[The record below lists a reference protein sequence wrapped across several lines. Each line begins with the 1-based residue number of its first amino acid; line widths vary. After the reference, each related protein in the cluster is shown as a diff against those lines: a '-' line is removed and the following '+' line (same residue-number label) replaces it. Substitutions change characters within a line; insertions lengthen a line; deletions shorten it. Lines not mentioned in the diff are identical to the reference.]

1 MPGNAVRLGWVGWLF
16 MLERGRPVGEALGPS
31 PQGRVRCA
39 RVRRFSAMRSS
50 SITLDGDVYD
60 EVAIDRQLEHAEAQ
74 LLQLRVAKAELINR
88 RRRRSELTEG
98 TERSFVQL
106 SSVETSEAQG
116 AQVPAGFSGATRGGL
131 LTRHFRHACATAWTH
146 CATSAASSFL
156 GGVLDGVPYPC
167 SPGARS
173 YCDGEVELEHEIE
186 AEAEVG
192 AVGGATGLPRRYPP
206 QDTCAPPLIATP
218 PSHCHALPLPP
229 LSLSMCAEDADVAL
243 GSHSASYTL
252 AERDLPL
259 SPYSPLPSAFP
270 PGMRRSSSDATG
282 VGVQSVCMNG
292 LALALEA
299 KQFLALT
306 IACCVVSVRF

>member
-1 MPGNAVRLGWVGWLF
+1 MGGRAATELRA
-16 MLERGRPVGEALGPS
+16 RG
-31 PQGRVRCA
+31 
-39 RVRRFSAMRSS
+39 
-50 SITLDGDVYD
+50 
-60 EVAIDRQLEHAEAQ
+60 
-74 LLQLRVAKAELINR
+74 
-88 RRRRSELTEG
+88 
-98 TERSFVQL
+98 L
-106 SSVETSEAQG
+106 SSVRTDETRVLIQALRDENARLRALSMPQPW
-116 AQVPAGFSGATRGGL
+116 VPSVPYVDGGGGGGGVSGGGGDSGGGGGGRRGGGVKGL
-131 LTRHFRHACATAWTH
+131 ALPMTVAVPGDSKEAVGAAETA
-146 CATSAASSFL
+146 L
-156 GGVLDGVPYPC
+156 GGVLNGVAYPC

-206 QDTCAPPLIATP
+206 QDTCAPPLIAAP